1 MTGAV
6 ALIASVVPVPNL
18 GPGPGTFEPGWV
30 EQALL
35 VLAMLGVLFFVAVV
49 FTTKQRVERGGSL
62 WGPAVLGI
70 ALMALP
76 LIPVAILEHVGRA
89 RSTDAISEYTDRE
102 NQLADEVKV
111 ELEQAFGISYVD
123 DYPYVPLD
131 DGDYSREMLVLPD
144 GSTAEC
150 FTVAEDDGYY
160 RIRCGGD
167 RPEDGT
173 ELEPV
178 AP

>member
-6 ALIASVVPVPNL
+6 GLITAVVPVPNL
-18 GPGPGTFEPGWV
+18 GPGPGTYEPGWLMQV
-30 EQALL
+30 MLF
-35 VLAMLGVLFFVAVV
+35 LAMGGVLYFVAVV
-49 FTTKQRVERGGSL
+49 FTREQRVARGGSL
-62 WGPAVLGI
+62 WGPFIVAVL
-70 ALMALP
+70 AMVVP
-76 LIPVAILEHVGRA
+76 LGVAYVIDSIERA
-89 RSTDAISEYTDRE
+89 RSTDAISEYADRE
-102 NQLADEVKV
+102 SQLVDEVKAQ
-111 ELEQAFGISYVD
+111 LEEAFGISYVD

-167 RPEDGT
+167 QPEDGV

>member
-6 ALIASVVPVPNL
+6 SLITTVVPVPNP
-18 GPGPGTFEPGWV
+18 GPGPGTYEPG
-30 EQALL
+30 LL
-35 VLAMLGVLFFVAVV
+35 MQIMLFLAIGGVLFFVAVV
-49 FTTKQRVERGGSL
+49 FTREQRVARGGSL
-62 WGPAVLGI
+62 WGPFIVAVLAI
-70 ALMALP
+70 VVP
-76 LIPVAILEHVGRA
+76 LGVAYVIDHVERA

-102 NQLADEVKV
+102 NQLIEEVKAEV
-111 ELEQAFGISYVD
+111 EQAFGISYVD

-131 DGDYSREMLVLPD
+131 GGDYSREMLVLPD

-167 RPEDGT
+167 RPEDST
-173 ELEPV
+173 ELQPV
-178 AP
+178 TP